1 MNQKKVLIVDDE
13 PMMCRLIGSIFG
25 GEGADVF
32 SANSGEE
39 GLTMFQDVQPD
50 LVILDILMP
59 SPDGWEVCRQIR
71 QQSDVPI
78 IMLTV
83 LNRSEEIVRALD
95 AGADDYMVK
104 PFDRKV
110 LLARSRAILRRSDIV
125 NPLNF
130 KPSYDDG
137 YLAIDVNGE
146 QVTVQGNP
154 VRLTATEFDVL
165 AHLYNHAGN
174 VCTFSEILKG
184 IWGEQYKYRAEYVH
198 VYIWR
203 LRQKLERN
211 PRSPSYFISEH
222 SLGYRFKNGTIR

>member
-25 GEGADVF
+25 DEGAIVS

-39 GLTMFQDVQPD
+39 GLNMFQEVQPD

-59 SPDGWEVCRQIR
+59 SPDGWEVCRQLR

-110 LLARSRAILRRSDIV
+110 LLARSRAILRRSEIV

-146 QVTVQGNP
+146 QVTVQGHP

-174 VCTFSEILKG
+174 VCTFSQILKG
-184 IWGEQYKYRAEYVH
+184 IWGEQ
-198 VYIWR
+198 
-203 LRQKLERN
+203 L
-211 PRSPSYFISEH
+211 
-222 SLGYRFKNGTIR
+222 T

>member
-1 MNQKKVLIVDDE
+1 LNQKKVLIVDDE

-25 GEGADVF
+25 DEGAVVS
-32 SANSGEE
+32 SAYSGEE
-39 GLTMFQDVQPD
+39 GLIMFQDVQPD

-110 LLARSRAILRRSDIV
+110 LLARSRAILRRSEIV

-146 QVTVQGNP
+146 QVTIQGNP

-211 PRSPSYFISEH
+211 PRSPLYFISEH
-222 SLGYRFKNGTIR
+222 SLGYRFRNGTIR

>member
-1 MNQKKVLIVDDE
+1 MNQKKVLVVDDE
-13 PMMCRLIGSIFG
+13 PMMCRLISSIFG
-25 GEGADVF
+25 DEGAIVS

-39 GLTMFQDVQPD
+39 GLILFQAMQPD

-71 QQSDVPI
+71 DQSDVPI

-95 AGADDYMVK
+95 IGADDYMIK

-110 LLARSRAILRRSDIV
+110 LLARARAILRRSEIV

-130 KPSYDDG
+130 NPAYDDG

-146 QVTVQGNP
+146 QVTILGKP
-154 VRLTATEFDVL
+154 IRLTATEFDVL
-165 AHLYNHAGN
+165 AHLYNNSGN
-174 VCTFSEILKG
+174 VCTFTEILKS
-184 IWGEQYKYRAEYVH
+184 IWGEQYKYRAEYIH

-211 PRSPSYFISEH
+211 PRSPLYFISEH
-222 SLGYRFKNGTIR
+222 SLGYRFRNGIN